1 MCSSD
6 LTMHWQEML
15 LGENWSQASKQM
27 FVITDVKFLY
37 YMV

>member
-1 MCSSD
+1 MV
-6 LTMHWQEML
+6 

-37 YMV
+37 YMVYMVLTIA